1 MNNPG
6 SNGSFQQK
14 EKKLDIDGPGA
25 HYKPAQCF
33 TTSEYWIQKV
43 LCLREDLSAYILF
56 NTNIIDTFAR
66 LDPHL
71 L

>member
-1 MNNPG
+1 MVV
-6 SNGSFQQK
+6 SNRR
-14 EKKLDIDGPGA
+14 KKLDIDSPGA
-25 HYKPAQCF
+25 LYKPAQCF

-43 LCLREDLSAYILF
+43 LCLREGLSAYILF
-56 NTNIIDTFAR
+56 NTNIIDTFPR